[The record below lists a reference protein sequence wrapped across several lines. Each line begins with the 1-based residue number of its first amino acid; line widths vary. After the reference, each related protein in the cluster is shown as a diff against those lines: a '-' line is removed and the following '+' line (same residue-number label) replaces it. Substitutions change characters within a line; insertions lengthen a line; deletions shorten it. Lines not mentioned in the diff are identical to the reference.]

1 MKPRTLAL
9 LMVPFGWLVLGGT
22 AMAASPTRVS
32 ASLSP
37 AWSQVQSSPLT
48 GYLNEINQQTAGVLP
63 PITLQ
68 SVASGLL
75 HGGGPFAPGAL
86 LGAIAK
92 LAAHDIL
99 VDTTLLGQLLALGVV
114 AALLELLAHSFDR
127 EDVSRFGTAAVYV
140 ALAVLAL
147 GTFMGAVGL
156 VRDTVSTLVGFMQA
170 LLPLLSVLLAG
181 VGAFVTEGLFRP
193 LMVVSINVIA
203 MLVQGIVVP
212 ALIAS
217 VLLEV
222 IGSVSGFKLSG
233 VATLMRQV
241 GIWVTGASLTLFI
254 GLIAIYG
261 AAGPVADGV
270 ALRSGKFLANT
281 FIPVVGKLFSDAT
294 EMVFGST
301 YLLKDAVGIVGML
314 GVAFVVIIP
323 ILKVLA
329 LILVFRIAAAVLAPI
344 GSKLIVDALAQFS
357 SSLALLAV
365 ALGATGVMFF
375 LSMTI
380 VFSAGRGVWG

>member
-1 MKPRTLAL
+1 MGAAGTLFA
-9 LMVPFGWLVLGGT
+9 FGSR
-22 AMAASPTRVS
+22 AMAATPTVTVSPD
-32 ASLSP
+32 LSP

-48 GYLNEINQQTAGVLP
+48 GYLAQINAQTHGVLP
-63 PITLQ
+63 PISLQ
-68 SVASGLL
+68 SIASGLM
-75 HGGGPFAPGAL
+75 HGGGPFSPAAL
-86 LGAIAK
+86 VKAVVQ
-92 LAAHDIL
+92 LAAHDLL
-99 VDTTLLGQLLALGVV
+99 VDTQLLGKLLALGVV

-147 GTFMGAVGL
+147 GTFVGAASL
-156 VRDTVSTLVGFMQA
+156 VRDTVSTLVGFMMA
-170 LLPLLSVLLAG
+170 LLPLLSLLLAG

-193 LMVVSINVIA
+193 LMVVAINVIA
-203 MLVQGIVVP
+203 MLVQNIVVP

-217 VLLEV
+217 VLLDV
-222 IGSVSGFKLSG
+222 IGNVSGFRLSG

-241 GIWVTGASLTLFI
+241 GIWVTGAGLTLFI
-254 GLIAIYG
+254 GLIAVYG

-301 YLLKDAVGIVGML
+301 YLLKDAVGIIGML

-329 LILVFRIAAAVLAPI
+329 LILVFRLAAAFLAPI
-344 GSKLIVDALAQFS
+344 GSKLIVDALGQFS
-357 SSLALLAV
+357 NCLAMLAV

-380 VFSAGRGVWG
+380 VFAAGKGVWG